1 MPSETPTHALPY
13 PVIADPVAVHADMQ
27 ALATKTDSALAGL
40 PLIQWGQVTMGY
52 GTMSVL
58 FAAAFTAA
66 PVVMCNIASG
76 GGATNSYRVR
86 AINVT
91 PTGFTA
97 FIIRDGTQTGTV
109 PVDWLAVGA

>member
-1 MPSETPTHALPY
+1 MPGHTPTHALPY
-13 PVIADPVAVHADMQ
+13 PLGTERPKAADLKNLAD
-27 ALATKTDSALAGL
+27 ATDTALAGL
-40 PLIQWGQVTMGY
+40 PATQSGQVTMSY
-52 GTMSVL
+52 GTSQVAFPIP
-58 FAAAFTAA
+58 FATT

-76 GGATNSYRVR
+76 AGTTNSYRVR